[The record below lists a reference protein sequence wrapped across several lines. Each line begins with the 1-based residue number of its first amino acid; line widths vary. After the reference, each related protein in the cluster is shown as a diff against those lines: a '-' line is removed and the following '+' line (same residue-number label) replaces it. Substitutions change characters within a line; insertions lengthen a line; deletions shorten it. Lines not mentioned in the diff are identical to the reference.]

1 MSRFSQSELGRF
13 LLILAALTVAGVAL
27 PRFANPGIV
36 FLAGMAVIEIVIAL
50 AFNFLFSTVGILS
63 FGQAAFILF
72 GAYGGAVAIKYAGLS
87 LLPALLGAGLI
98 SGLLALAIGF
108 VALRRVDGVYFAV
121 LTLAFASLGYLTVG
135 KVEMLGREDG
145 LTGIARPE
153 IDLGVVSFPLS
164 NTLHFYYF
172 IIAVGAVLT
181 AVMWFATNSQ
191 FGRVLKAI
199 KQEPERTAFLGVNV
213 QAFRL
218 AAFVLAGAVTGIA
231 GALLGPWTQIVTP
244 DLGHWIQSTKPILH
258 AMLGGAGFFWGPAVG
273 AILFAVIAYMTRTL
287 VGITEL
293 VTGGL
298 LLAVVLAIPGGL
310 LGISSRALRMLNR
323 RRGR

>member
-1 MSRFSQSELGRF
+1 MTRLSQVGLAPF
-13 LLILAALTVAGVAL
+13 LLTLAALTVFAVAL
-27 PRFANPGIV
+27 PSFANPGIV
-36 FLAGMAVIEIVIAL
+36 FLAGLTVIEIVIAL

-63 FGQAAFILF
+63 FGQAAFILV

-87 LLPALLGAGLI
+87 LLPALAAAGLL
-98 SGLLALAIGF
+98 SGVLALAIGV

-121 LTLAFASLGYLTVG
+121 LTLAFASLGYLAVG
-135 KVEMLGREDG
+135 KVAMLGKEDG
-145 LTGIARPE
+145 LTGIIRPE
-153 IDLGVVSFPLS
+153 IHLGFTTVSVA
-164 NTLHFYYF
+164 NTFHFYYL
-172 IIAVGAVLT
+172 IVAVGVILT
-181 AVMWFATNSQ
+181 AIMWLASNTQ

-199 KQEPERTAFLGVNV
+199 KQEPERAGFLGINV
-213 QAFRL
+213 EAFRL
-218 AAFVLAGAVTGIA
+218 AAFALAGAVTGIA

-273 AILFAVIAYMTRTL
+273 AILFAILAYMTRTL

-310 LGISSRALRMLNR
+310 LGLSRSVLRMVKK
-323 RRGR
+323 GKPQ

>member
-1 MSRFSQSELGRF
+1 MTRLSQVGVIPF
-13 LLILAALTVAGVAL
+13 LLTLAALAVFAVAL
-27 PRFANPGIV
+27 PSFANPGIV
-36 FLAGMAVIEIVIAL
+36 FLAGLTVIEIVIAL

-63 FGQAAFILF
+63 FGQAAFILV

-87 LLPALLGAGLI
+87 LLPALAAAGLL
-98 SGLLALAIGF
+98 SGLLALAIG
-108 VALRRVDGVYFAV
+108 VIALRRVDGVYFAV
-121 LTLAFASLGYLTVG
+121 LTLAFASLGYLAVG
-135 KVEMLGREDG
+135 KVAVLGREDG
-145 LTGIARPE
+145 LTGIIRPE
-153 IDLGVVSFPLS
+153 IDLGITSISVADTF
-164 NTLHFYYF
+164 HFYYL
-172 IIAVGAVLT
+172 IVAVGVILT
-181 AVMWFATNSQ
+181 VIMWLATNTQ

-199 KQEPERTAFLGVNV
+199 KQEPERAGFLGVNV
-213 QAFRL
+213 EAFRL
-218 AAFVLAGAVTGIA
+218 AAFALAGAVTGIA

-273 AILFAVIAYMTRTL
+273 AILFAILAYTTRTL

-310 LGISSRALRMLNR
+310 LGLSRSVLRMVNKR
-323 RRGR
+323 KPQ